1 MTALIRRGD
10 DAEADTEQDSGE
22 WRVGRTGSSLI
33 TVVLLLIISLTQ
45 ACTTSPVGDPNWRE
59 TLRTNPNALRIRIDE
74 TQFSPYMNPYRRAAE
89 DMMSWGRPSVP
100 CDSIPWRWCPI
111 VDPVEYQR
119 DPFVQGM
126 VDQGYAVI
134 DEREQRRREM
144 EHLRYNQW
152 QFWLRR

>member
-74 TQFSPYMNPYRRAAE
+74 TQFSPSMNPYLRAAE

-100 CDSIPWRWCPI
+100 CDSIPWRRCLI
-111 VDPVEYQR
+111 VDPIEYQR
-119 DPFVQGM
+119 NPFVQGM

-134 DEREQRRREM
+134 DKREQRRYEM
-144 EHLRYNQW
+144 ERLRYNQW